1 MSSVF
6 DLSDISHE
14 TENIQIQNDRICDK
28 YVGHLKR
35 EKMCRTLRQQHFLVA
50 DCDKQGNLTKK
61 EIFVQFVGV
70 KSGDKSTYTL
80 LCQGCNDQKEDL
92 RQVLLNTGLCGTTTH
107 MVTYNL
113 LLTYTNDF
121 TKIGSTL
128 RGYLASHN
136 RRLIDQYGADSE
148 ELLPFHILKEAAYFF
163 WVNVL

>member
-1 MSSVF
+1 MQ
-6 DLSDISHE
+6 
-14 TENIQIQNDRICDK
+14 NIRQH
-28 YVGHLKR
+28 HL
-35 EKMCRTLRQQHFLVA
+35 LVA

-136 RRLIDQYGADSE
+136 RRLIDQYGADPE
-148 ELLPFHILKEAAYFF
+148 ELLPFHILK
-163 WVNVL
+163 